1 MADVTDLLHR
11 WGAGDRSALEALVP
25 LVYAEISGIARH
37 LLRNERQ
44 GHTLET
50 RALVHEAYLRLAE
63 QVEPRL
69 EDRRQLY
76 AAIANIMRR
85 VLVDHARRRLSAKRG
100 AGAPHEPIDPELA
113 IAVAPDQEVVA
124 VDEALDA
131 LTAFDPDRARVVELR
146 YFAGLSLEETAEALG
161 ISRQTVSR
169 DWAVARA
176 WLARHLQHDQPLRSL
191 D

>member
-11 WGAGDRSALEALVP
+11 WGAGDQGALEALVP
-25 LVYAEISGIARH
+25 LVYAEISGIASR

-50 RALVHEAYLRLAE
+50 RALVHEAYLRLAG
-63 QVEPRL
+63 QSEPRL
-69 EDRRQLY
+69 EDRKEFY
-76 AAIANIMRR
+76 GAVANVMRR

-100 AGAPHEPIDPELA
+100 GGAPHESIDPALP
-113 IAVAPDQEVVA
+113 IAVAQDQEVVA

-146 YFAGLSLEETAEALG
+146 YFAGLSLDETAGALG
-161 ISRQTVSR
+161 ISPQAVSR

-176 WLARHLQHDQPLRSL
+176 WLARQLQNDQQLRSL